1 MEMENRCERSGKQI
15 AALAAVVLLA
25 ALYLVTLLLAVFDS
39 SASGALFRLSA
50 ICTVVIPLFA
60 WIFIW
65 IYGQVT
71 GKKTIADLN
80 LMQDVHQEKKED
92 VKANGKEEAVAETDE
107 KE

>member
-1 MEMENRCERSGKQI
+1 MKKRSGKQI

-25 ALYLVTLLLAVFDS
+25 ALYLVTLLLAVFDP
-39 SASGALFRLSA
+39 SASGVLFRLSA
-50 ICTVVIPLFA
+50 ICTVVIPLAA

-65 IYGQVT
+65 IYGQVA

-80 LMQDVHQEKKED
+80 LMQDVQQEEKED
-92 VKANGKEEAVAETDE
+92 AKEEATAETEE

>member
-1 MEMENRCERSGKQI
+1 MPWKWRIDVKKRSGKQI

-25 ALYLVTLLLAVFDS
+25 ALYL
-39 SASGALFRLSA
+39 LSA

>member
-1 MEMENRCERSGKQI
+1 MKKRSVKQI
-15 AALAAVVLLA
+15 AALIAVVLLA

-50 ICTVVIPLFA
+50 ICTVVIPLAA

-71 GKKTIADLN
+71 GKKTIADLH
-80 LMQDVHQEKKED
+80 LMQDAHEEETNQEE
-92 VKANGKEEAVAETDE
+92 KEEAEEEAAAETEE

>member
-1 MEMENRCERSGKQI
+1 MKKRSGKQI

-25 ALYLVTLLLAVFDS
+25 ALYLLAVFDS

>member
-1 MEMENRCERSGKQI
+1 MKKRSGKQI
-15 AALAAVVLLA
+15 AALAAVVLLT

-39 SASGALFRLSA
+39 SASGVLFRLSA

-71 GKKTIADLN
+71 GKKTIADLH
-80 LMQDVHQEKKED
+80 LMQDAHQEEKE
-92 VKANGKEEAVAETDE
+92 AAKEETTAETEE
-107 KE
+107 KKQ

>member
-1 MEMENRCERSGKQI
+1 MEAFVKKRSVKQI

-25 ALYLVTLLLAVFDS
+25 ALYLVTLLLALFDTT
-39 SASGALFRLSA
+39 ASGALFRLCA
-50 ICTVVIPLFA
+50 ICTVAIPLFA

-80 LMQDVHQEKKED
+80 LMQDAPDKESADGSEKTD
-92 VKANGKEEAVAETDE
+92 AGAEVETADE
-107 KE
+107 RK

>member
-1 MEMENRCERSGKQI
+1 MKKRSVKQI
-15 AALAAVVLLA
+15 AALAAVILLA
-25 ALYLVTLLLAVFDS
+25 ALYLITLLLALFDT
-39 SASGALFRLSA
+39 SASGALFRLCA

-80 LMQDVHQEKKED
+80 LMQDPPYREKESAAAEEVEAEGNTAD
-92 VKANGKEEAVAETDE
+92 VKAEE
-107 KE
+107 